1 MQKNTI
7 INDIFEHIVEL
18 LEENYFGE
26 RPKQS
31 AIAYYLDSAN
41 GPNCS
46 LPLDYNLIHHMDFSI
61 YLPRHLSAIDDFLAE
76 YEDTT
81 GEAYPARSL
90 GELLWTAVE
99 WYAHKLAY
107 DKEFYDSLEQETG
120 IKIER
125 DTE

>member
-1 MQKNTI
+1 MQNNTI
-7 INDIFEHIVEL
+7 INDIFDHVYNLIIDQ
-18 LEENYFGE
+18 YFGE

-31 AIAYYLDSAN
+31 AIAEYLDSAS
-41 GPNCS
+41 GPSCS
-46 LPLDYNLIHHMDFSI
+46 LPLDYNLIYYKDFSS

-76 YEDTT
+76 YEDVTE
-81 GEAYPARSL
+81 EAYPARSL

-99 WYAHKLAY
+99 WYAHNLAY
-107 DKEFYDSLEQETG
+107 NNEFYNELEQATG